1 MGNISLY
8 ALTQGGTGYASYV
21 QLDLYTD
28 EPIKLTKSIQELETP
43 QATTSAFTKT
53 FRIPNTSTNG
63 QFMKAVFNVNSV
75 DFNATQKARSYIN
88 VNDAYFTSGNI
99 RLVSVHETA
108 SKTKIEYE
116 VIFMGE
122 TSTFA
127 SEVGVKTLASLSG
140 LGLIHEKNYANIVRS
155 WAGNLKEGNILYPLC
170 EWGYTYDSATDLP
183 NESTLSV
190 YNPSGTNLA
199 VKGFTN
205 PLFPLSQDQFKPFIR
220 TKWIWDS
227 IFTEAGFTY
236 TSNFLESDFFKSL
249 YSILSSVD
257 TSGGTY
263 IATNTFRAGFSANQ
277 AQVLQDFSTFSRQ
290 VPIVATTVFVDTTN
304 NYSTAG
310 NGFFT
315 SPEDGF
321 YTFSVD
327 RMLVNYTIRPFPYK
341 PGSPGNIYAQ
351 NFVISLR
358 WRDEFGVAQEQDAQ
372 AWLNTDPNN
381 VDRNK
386 VYNAQDFLTPVLFW
400 SSIYL
405 QKGATISIWAEIPA
419 SQFTRFEIIRGQWS
433 GNTTTQSVP
442 QGMLPEQFKQL
453 EFIKGINDRFK
464 LMWEPDE
471 QNPNNFYIEPWVDW
485 VRGGVRRDWTD
496 KLNTNFEMKT
506 QPLFYTQARQYNF
519 KDSSDTD
526 LYNFSY
532 EQKNKQTFGQLNQDS
547 GIELITGTK
556 VITSIFS
563 PFPLG
568 PIPGD
573 DSFLIPHFAKDTE
586 TQRQPIQIKPRLC
599 FYNGTGPSP
608 TTWYL
613 ENDAGTAIAQPSYPI
628 VSSFSR
634 YPFDSNATDLSW
646 VNVAQFWDE
655 QATGFSGRTVSSAYN
670 NYWKSWFDT
679 TFDPYSR
686 KMTATFALDSPD
698 ITELRFNDKIF
709 IRDSWWLPVKIT
721 DYEIGTKQ
729 NVKVDLIKLGAVG
742 VSFFDIETPETQ
754 LFKQEGVCFGT
765 TLCEACCCTGLFTS
779 TLYTPTSDFISST
792 YFQDPTGTTP
802 ALQGWYSNGLGF
814 SVFVNSDGIGVLL
827 SSCDEC
833 NCDQEG
839 LTEFNDV
846 CSGPSLC
853 QACCCT
859 GTVFPAIYGNGAV
872 FASSTSLFA
881 GPLGGP
887 LPPGTWFSDGSGSA
901 VQVGPDGTTIVAGS
915 SCVQCVCNELDPI
928 GRLAQYYFPDNI
940 QNACCIQGATGFQGV
955 FNYWGTTGDFAGV
968 TGIFLDVAGVFP
980 AGSTAGGETG
990 PVYLSQ
996 GEFVKT
1002 VLNGSV
1008 SASAPCTFAVP
1019 CPGRNQSVDFN
1030 STNLTATDATL
1041 GYAYT
1046 ISYDGLTYYSTGN
1059 SQSTGP
1065 SFSDTTSIFYD
1076 PSSLIQ
1082 VTATAS
1088 GASPLGKLNWA
1099 ILVGGVTGAT
1109 GYFIQPGSVTTP
1121 PQLCGTGGVEFNFT
1135 YTI

>member
-1 MGNISLY
+1 M
-8 ALTQGGTGYASYV
+8 
-21 QLDLYTD
+21 
-28 EPIKLTKSIQELETP
+28 
-43 QATTSAFTKT
+43 
-53 FRIPNTSTNG
+53 
-63 QFMKAVFNVNSV
+63 
-75 DFNATQKARSYIN
+75 
-88 VNDAYFTSGNI
+88 
-99 RLVSVHETA
+99 
-108 SKTKIEYE
+108 
-116 VIFMGE
+116 
-122 TSTFA
+122 
-127 SEVGVKTLASLSG
+127 
-140 LGLIHEKNYANIVRS
+140 
-155 WAGNLKEGNILYPLC
+155 
-170 EWGYTYDSATDLP
+170 
-183 NESTLSV
+183 
-190 YNPSGTNLA
+190 
-199 VKGFTN
+199 
-205 PLFPLSQDQFKPFIR
+205 
-220 TKWIWDS
+220 
-227 IFTEAGFTY
+227 
-236 TSNFLESDFFKSL
+236 
-249 YSILSSVD
+249 SSVD
-257 TSGGTY
+257 TSGVTY
-263 IATNTFRAGFSANQ
+263 TATNTFRAGFSANQ
-277 AQVLQDFSTFSRQ
+277 RYQLGASYSSFSLTA
-290 VPIVATTVFVDTTN
+290 PIIATTVFVDTTN
-304 NYSTAG
+304 NYSTTG

-327 RMLVNYTIRPFPYK
+327 RMFVDYVIRSFPYK

-351 NFVISLR
+351 NFVISLK
-358 WRDEFGVAQEQDAQ
+358 WRDEFGVAQEQDVQ
-372 AWLNTDPNN
+372 AWINTDPTN

-386 VYNAQDFLTPVLFW
+386 VYNAQDFTTPVLFW

-405 QKGATISIWAEIPA
+405 QKGARISIWVEVPA
-419 SQFTRFEIIRGQWS
+419 SQFLSLEIIKGQWS

-442 QGMLPEQFKQL
+442 QGMLPEQYKQL

-464 LMWEPDE
+464 LMWEPDP

-485 VRGGVRRDWTD
+485 VRGGVNRDWTD
-496 KLNTNFEMKT
+496 KLNTNFEIKT

-556 VITSIFS
+556 EITSIFS

-568 PIPGD
+568 PIPGS

-608 TTWYL
+608 VTWYL
-613 ENDAGTAIAQPSYPI
+613 KNDLNAPTAWNFYPI

-634 YPFDSNATDLSW
+634 YPFDSNSTDLSW

-655 QATGFSGRTVSSAYN
+655 TIVGFSGRTVSSAYN

-686 KMTATFALDSPD
+686 QMTATFALDSTD

-729 NVKVDLIKLGAVG
+729 NVKVDLVKLGAVG

-754 LFKQEGVCFGT
+754 LFPQENLCFGT
-765 TLCEACCCTGLFTS
+765 SLCEACCCTGLFTV
-779 TLYTPTSDFISST
+779 TLWTRTPDFIASN

-802 ALQGWYSNGLGF
+802 ALGGWYSNGLIT
-814 SVFVNSDGIGVLL
+814 VFVNSDGVGVLQA
-827 SSCDEC
+827 SCDEC
-833 NCDQEG
+833 DCTPTG

-846 CSGPSLC
+846 CAGPSLC

-859 GTVFPAIYGNGAV
+859 GTIYAAVYGNGAV

-881 GPLGGP
+881 GPGGGP
-887 LPPGTWFSDGSGSA
+887 LPAGTWFSDGSGAA
-901 VQVGPDGTTIVAGS
+901 VQVGPDGTTIIQTT
-915 SCVQCVCNELDPI
+915 SCVQCVCNEKDPI
-928 GRLAQYYFPDNI
+928 GRIAQYYFPNDI

-955 FNYWGTTGDFAGV
+955 FNYWGTTGNFAAA

-980 AGSTAGGETG
+980 AGATATGLTG
-990 PVYLSQ
+990 PVYLSE
-996 GEFVKT
+996 GEYVKT
-1002 VLNGSV
+1002 VVDGSV
-1008 SASAPCTFAVP
+1008 LLTSPCAFATP
-1019 CPGRNQSVDFN
+1019 CPGRTQSVDFN

-1041 GYAYT
+1041 GFTYT
-1046 ISYDGLTYYSTGN
+1046 ISYDGLTYYWAGD

-1065 SFSDTTSIFYD
+1065 SFIDTTSIFYD
-1076 PSSLIQ
+1076 PASLIQ

-1099 ILVGGVTGAT
+1099 ILVDGATGAT
-1109 GYFIQPGSVTTP
+1109 GFFFQPGSVTTP